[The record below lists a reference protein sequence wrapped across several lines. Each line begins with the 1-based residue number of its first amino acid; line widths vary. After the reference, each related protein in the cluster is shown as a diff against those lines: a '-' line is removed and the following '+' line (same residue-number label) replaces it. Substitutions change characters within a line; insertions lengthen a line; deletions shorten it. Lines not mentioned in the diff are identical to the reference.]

1 MIRKIVGIAVCLA
14 AIITRAGAQELGIE
28 LDGGLQGAQ
37 YRLQNGQVTQLPAAS
52 LGLDYTFRLSSRWD
66 LLTGIIGGLYRTH
79 ASLLDGTV
87 FTYDEVDD
95 AGSAF
100 QYNVKTTGYKETQ
113 QFIAVNIPLM
123 LQYHTTGAGMR
134 WYFDA
139 GGKAFFPLNAGI
151 RISADQLSLSGYYP
165 DYNLN
170 ISNLPQHGFGTINGL
185 KASPIVALK
194 SGAALSA
201 ATGLSFRLS
210 PGTRLYM
217 GLYIDYGL
225 TGLKAK
231 NDSMPLVTYSSAGIS
246 KVQANSVLNM
256 PIAGQMNL
264 LSFGIQARLSFGSA
278 RAKPAARPKT
288 QERPRQLPDSTLS
301 RAEVETLRTPVIFGL
316 IGEAFL
322 SENEK
327 AHLDKVADIM
337 QQHPGIRIS
346 IVGHTCDSAV
356 QRENVKV
363 AEARAQTVA
372 HYLRGKG
379 ISRTRMD
386 ISYFPE
392 SDPFH
397 PDNPAA
403 NYRNR
408 RAVITIE

>member
-1 MIRKIVGIAVCLA
+1 MIRKIVGTAVCLA
-14 AIITRAGAQELGIE
+14 AIITRAGAQELGVE
-28 LDGGLQGAQ
+28 LNGGLQGTQ
-37 YRLQNGQVTQLPAAS
+37 YQLQNGRVTQLPAGS
-52 LGLDYTFRLSSRWD
+52 LGLDYSFRLGSRWD
-66 LLTGIIGGLYRTH
+66 LLTGIIGGLYRTQ
-79 ASLLDGTV
+79 ASLPDGTV

-95 AGSAF
+95 VGSAF

-123 LQYHTTGAGMR
+123 LQYHTTGAR
-134 WYFDA
+134 TQWYFDG

-151 RISADQLSLSGYYP
+151 RISAEQLSLSGYYP
-165 DYNLN
+165 DYNLD
-170 ISNLPQHGFGTINGL
+170 ISNLPQHGFGTINGW
-185 KASPIVALK
+185 KASPTVALK
-194 SGAALSA
+194 GGAVLSA

-210 PGTRLYM
+210 PGVRLYT

-225 TGLKAK
+225 TGLKAN

-256 PIAGQMNL
+256 PIAGQMTL

-288 QERPRQLPDSTLS
+288 QEEPHRSQDSTLS
-301 RAEVETLRTPVIFGL
+301 ETEAEAIWTPVIFGL
-316 IGEAFL
+316 VGETSLF
-322 SENEK
+322 EDEQ
-327 AHLDKVADIM
+327 AHLDKVAGVM
-337 QQHPGIRIS
+337 QRHPGIRIS
-346 IVGHTCDSAV
+346 IVGHTCDSTL

-363 AEARAQTVA
+363 AEARAQSVA

-379 ISRTRMD
+379 IRATRMD

-392 SDPFH
+392 SDPFV
-397 PDNPAA
+397 PYNPAA

-408 RAVITIE
+408 RVVIRIE